1 MDHFIAA
8 RTISS
13 HRCRMDSVYHKLLAS
28 THIAKD
34 DMSASHATKSEA
46 SNQLLPPEV
55 AAKTGAL
62 FGRARSYPIFSG
74 QWYRYRSLAFAIG
87 SLLVCLILMA
97 VMLPP
102 AMRKSNV
109 IFDWDRVVSVCSVYL
124 IPAFLLFLSGPGLAV
139 LIRKRHLARI
149 PEALAMFAA
158 MIACLFF
165 SVMVLGAM
173 TGYYQAQRYDAKTD
187 MLVAHSLPSLQI
199 TVNLRGGHTTRLAG
213 QRGLAPPVPDPGP
226 EVLAAYERVRKEF
239 GMPEQTG
246 LRVKDSIP
254 LAERLAVEDM
264 KRLDAGDPTIGKEER
279 RAIFKAYVKALR
291 DRAKRSRPDTVLLSQ
306 VTERQRL
313 AGEHYNEALA
323 EWERRNVRP
332 SPEDEQMA
340 KRLSSLATTTT
351 GVVVMFLMLWA
362 AGLMDLVTY
371 VRQRGRLTDVLE
383 KQELRREQD
392 ARTSAEMR
400 LSVLAA
406 QVEPHFLF
414 NTLASVRS
422 AIATDPQRAT
432 HIVDHMVDYLRSTI
446 PQMRGDAVRATVP
459 LASQLDSARA
469 YLALM
474 HERIPRLA
482 FSVASDA
489 DLAKASIPPLM
500 LISLVENAVKHGIEP
515 KIGPARI
522 EVRARR
528 VDDGKEAAL
537 EVTVADD
544 GVGFGNAV
552 SGDGIGLANIQ
563 ERLRSQFGASASLTL
578 KALPEGGVAA
588 ILRLPLA
595 FES

>member
-1 MDHFIAA
+1 M
-8 RTISS
+8 
-13 HRCRMDSVYHKLLAS
+13 
-28 THIAKD
+28 
-34 DMSASHATKSEA
+34 KSEA

-87 SLLVCLILMA
+87 SLLVCLVLMA

-109 IFDWDRVVSVCSVYL
+109 IFDWDRVASVCTVYL
-124 IPAFLLFLSGPGLAV
+124 VPAFMLFLSGPGLAV
-139 LIRKRHLARI
+139 LIRKRRLARV

-158 MIACLFF
+158 MIACLVF
-165 SVMVLGAM
+165 SVMVFGAM

-187 MLVAHSLPSLQI
+187 MLVAHALPSLQI

-246 LRVKDSIP
+246 AKVIDSVP
-254 LAERLAVEDM
+254 AAERIAVENM
-264 KRLDAGDPTIGKEER
+264 KRLDAGDPTISKEER

-291 DRAKRSRPDTVLLSQ
+291 NRAERSRPDTMLLLQ
-306 VTERQRL
+306 LTERQRL

-323 EWERRNVRP
+323 EWERRNVRA

-340 KRLSSLATTTT
+340 KRLTTMAKNTT
-351 GVVVMFLMLWA
+351 ALVMMFLMLWA

-383 KQELRREQD
+383 KQELRREQE

-422 AIATDPQRAT
+422 AIVTDPQRAT

-446 PQMRGDAVRATVP
+446 PQMRGDAVRTTVP

-489 DLAKASIPPLM
+489 DLANASIPPLM

-528 VDDGKEAAL
+528 SDDGTEAAL

-578 KALPEGGVAA
+578 KALPDGGVAA